1 MTLIKKFLSGLGQT
15 GRAIGF
21 SVFALFVAAGI
32 AQAATTISTNVS
44 TDGMLAVTG
53 LSSLGSASSTMLSA
67 NSAYFGATATSTF
80 STAGALTLIA
90 DLTLQNSEV
99 ISNSTNGTI
108 SLAGAGDIIKIL
120 GTASTS
126 ALKVGDEPAA
136 PTINGMVFGYCSF
149 GDVTLAASSTAGF
162 ADCTTV
168 PAGALVISDRVFVMA
183 TSSFDAP
190 FIITAASTTGISTI
204 QLRILNTGL
213 GAADGTL
220 GGTSINFWA
229 LR

>member
-1 MTLIKKFLSGLGQT
+1 MNSISTYVNNL
-15 GRAIGF
+15 GRATRTALLALTV
-21 SVFALFVAAGI
+21 VFVSAGI
-32 AQAATTISTNVS
+32 AQAATTISTDIS
-44 TDGMLAVTG
+44 TGGTLGVTG
-53 LSSLGSASSTMLSA
+53 LSSLGSASSTMFSA

-90 DLTLQNSEV
+90 DLTLQNGET
-99 ISNSTNGTI
+99 ISNSTNAVVSIG
-108 SLAGAGDIIKIL
+108 GASDTVKIL

-136 PTINGMVFGYCSF
+136 PTMNGMVFGYCSF
-149 GDVTLAASSTAGF
+149 GNVTLAASSTDGF
-162 ADCTTV
+162 ANCTTV
-168 PAGALVISDRVFVMA
+168 PAGALVAGDRVFVQA
-183 TSSFDAP
+183 TSSFEAP
-190 FIITAASTTGISTI
+190 YIITAASTTGVSTI
-204 QLRILNTGL
+204 QLRIMNTGL

>member
-1 MTLIKKFLSGLGQT
+1 MNRIKIYLNSL
-15 GRAIGF
+15 GRATRTSILALAV
-21 SVFALFVAAGI
+21 VFISAGI
-32 AQAATTISTNVS
+32 AQAATTISTNIS
-44 TDGMLAVTG
+44 TAGTLGVTG

-90 DLTLQNSEV
+90 DLTLQNGEV
-99 ISNSTNGTI
+99 ISNSTNGTVSI
-108 SLAGAGDIIKIL
+108 GGASDVVKIL

-149 GDVTLAASSTAGF
+149 GDVTLAASSTTGF
-162 ADCTTV
+162 ADCTTT
-168 PAGALVISDRVFVMA
+168 PAGSLVAGDRVFIQA
-183 TSSFDAP
+183 TSSFEGQYV
-190 FIITAASTTGISTI
+190 ITAASTTGVSTI
-204 QLRILNTGL
+204 QLRIMNTGL
-213 GAADGTL
+213 GLADGTL
-220 GGTSINFWA
+220 SGTSVNFWA